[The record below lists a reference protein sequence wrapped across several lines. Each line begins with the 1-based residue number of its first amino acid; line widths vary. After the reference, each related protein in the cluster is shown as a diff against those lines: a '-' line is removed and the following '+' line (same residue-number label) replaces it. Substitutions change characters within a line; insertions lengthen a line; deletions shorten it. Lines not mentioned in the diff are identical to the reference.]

1 VPTPNKPVELVR
13 RSVDGQERPVGY
25 GDDRS
30 RARAAR
36 RRRGLVAHSRRGT
49 PEIGPLTVE
58 RYETVDLATGQ
69 RTVFHL
75 AGDVVLAA
83 GVELESLDAPPTFPR
98 GVRGEAGPNGRR
110 GVVGN
115 LVQPLDRSRRQ
126 RVA

>member
-1 VPTPNKPVELVR
+1 LTV
-13 RSVDGQERPVGY
+13 RSV
-25 GDDRS
+25 RS
-30 RARAAR
+30 GTATTAVALAPLAVDAAWS
-36 RRRGLVAHSRRGT
+36 LTAVEEHPT
-49 PEIGPLTVE
+49 EIGPLTVE

-83 GVELESLDAPPTFPR
+83 AGVELKSLDAPPTFPR

-110 GVVGN
+110 GVAGN
-115 LVQPLDRSRRQ
+115 LAQPLDRSRRQ